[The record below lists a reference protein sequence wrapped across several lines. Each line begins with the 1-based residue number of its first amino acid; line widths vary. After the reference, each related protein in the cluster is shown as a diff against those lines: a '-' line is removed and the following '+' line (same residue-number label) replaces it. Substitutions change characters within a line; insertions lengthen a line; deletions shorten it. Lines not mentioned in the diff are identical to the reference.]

1 MKRCLVVHLGGEDQD
16 FIAALGDRRAKV
28 LWRGCQRDLERARAL
43 IRGHDGRVDA
53 IGLDGIPL
61 DLELGEAH
69 RRYHTGRDLAA
80 TARQTPIVD
89 GGGVRS
95 GLERWSVVLAQRAE
109 PGIFSQ
115 KRVLMV
121 PGLNH
126 AGLAHAL
133 GRLTPHVDYYDP
145 EIFFGLPDVPGVGSL
160 QTLGTA
166 DAPTLEALKDAPL
179 DKISPAGPS
188 HVHRATTHFRWADV
202 IAGDAPA
209 IRHFAP
215 IDLRQ
220 KTIVVPSAT
229 EDDVAEFRARKASI
243 LVTLMPSLEPGGGA
257 ARHSAAVIEAVLGAL
272 RQDPTSPLTEDEYLN
287 LMAEISWSP
296 SIRYLQEDEENVNR
310 FAFVIHPLDVSFVHK
325 HPDFK
330 WTKRL
335 PDRVVEEVAA
345 YMKPMYVGR
354 IAGGRSPTT
363 GQRIEGYLFAL
374 GATPRQ
380 MMRHTPRFTYD
391 RLNEAAKM
399 AERRGCRLMGLG
411 AFTSVVGDAGET
423 VAHEASIA
431 ITSGNSLTVAATLE
445 AAKQAV
451 VKMGATQL
459 TKGRAMIIGATGS
472 IGAVCS
478 RLLAQAIHDVVLVSI
493 EPEKLIDLKRTIEGE
508 TPGTKVTI
516 ALRPRD
522 LAADCDLVVT
532 ATSAFGQRILD
543 ISTCKPGAVIC
554 DVARPPDIGEKE
566 AALRPD
572 VAVIE
577 SGEVLIPGEI
587 EIGYDIGLP
596 KGTAYACLAETALLA
611 MEGRFESYTLGRNI
625 DVDRV
630 KEIYRLFKKH
640 EFQIAGLR
648 SFGKVLSERDF
659 AEKRRLAAAL
669 AANPERLAKSRAEV
683 SARIAQMPIE
693 AKGVRG
699 GSETVEWLTHLAE
712 RVPIVSNAV
721 QRLRVLSNAEDP
733 EELQAPR

>member
-1 MKRCLVVHLGGEDQD
+1 MERCLVIHLGDENEN
-16 FIAALGDRRAKV
+16 FVVALGDRRAEI
-28 LWRGCQRDLERARAL
+28 LWRGCGRDLQRARAL
-43 IRGHDGRVDA
+43 VREHDGKVDA
-53 IGLDGIPL
+53 IGLDGIPT

-69 RRYHTGRDLAA
+69 RRYQPGREVAA
-80 TARQTPIVD
+80 AAKQTPIVD
-89 GGGVRS
+89 GGGVRA
-95 GLERWSVVLAQRAE
+95 GLERWSVVLADRAE

-121 PGLNH
+121 PGINH
-126 AGLAHAL
+126 VGLAQAL
-133 GRLTPHVDYYDP
+133 GRLSPRVEYYDP
-145 EIFFGLPDVPGVGSL
+145 EMFFGLPDVPGVGSEE
-160 QTLGTA
+160 TLGTA

-179 DKISPAGPS
+179 DKISPPA
-188 HVHRATTHFRWADV
+188 HDDARRATPHFRWADV
-202 IAGDAPA
+202 IAGDVAA

-215 IDLRQ
+215 MDLRK
-220 KTIVVPSAT
+220 KTVVVPYASSA
-229 EDDVAEFRARKASI
+229 DVADFRARGASI
-243 LVTLMPSLEPGGGA
+243 LVTLMPSLEPGVA
-257 ARHSAAVIEAVLGAL
+257 MARYSSALIEAVFVAL
-272 RQDPTSPLTEDEYLN
+272 RDDPTMPLTEDTYLN
-287 LMAEISWSP
+287 LMADISWSP
-296 SIRYLQEDEENVNR
+296 YIRYLQEEEEGINR
-310 FAFVIHPLDVSFVHK
+310 FAFVIHPLDVKFVHK

-330 WTKRL
+330 WTRRL

-345 YMKPMYVGR
+345 YLKPMYVGR
-354 IAGGRSPTT
+354 ISGGRSPTT

-374 GATPRQ
+374 GSTPRQ
-380 MMRHTPRFTYD
+380 MMRHSPRFTYD

-399 AERRGCRLMGLG
+399 AERQGCRLMGLG

-459 TKGRAMIIGATGS
+459 TQGRAMIIGATGS

-478 RLLAQAIHDVVLVSI
+478 RLLAQAIYDVVLVSI
-493 EPEKLIDLKRTIEGE
+493 EPEKLIDLKRTIERE

-554 DVARPPDIGEKE
+554 DVARPPDIGARE

-577 SGEVLIPGEI
+577 SGEVLIPGDI
-587 EIGYDIGLP
+587 DIGYDIGLP

-625 DVDRV
+625 DVERV

-640 EFQIAGLR
+640 EFRIAGLR
-648 SFGKVLSERDF
+648 SFGKVLTERDF
-659 AEKRRLAAAL
+659 AEKRRLAAEL
-669 AANPERLAKSRAEV
+669 AADPERLARTREEV
-683 SARIAQMPIE
+683 STRIAEMPVE

-699 GSETVEWLTHLAE
+699 GNEIVERLTHVAE
-712 RVPIVSNAV
+712 RIPVLSQAV
-721 QRLRVLSNAEDP
+721 ERLRVFASQEDY
-733 EELQAPR
+733 ETMQEPR